1 MASARR
7 THHHPHVHNIRAHD
21 KAETGRDEVTEM
33 TMHLETDRLVIN
45 RLTKDDLNALAAIEA
60 DQQVRRYID
69 GKVMSRA
76 QTADYIDMILASYAD
91 NGYGRFAVRMKADGQ
106 LAGLCGFIDEDYGI
120 DFGYRYARACWGHG
134 IATEAG
140 RAVLDYGLKE
150 LALPEV
156 VGIVI
161 REHTASIAVLEKLEL
176 QFVENTEYMGFPIVK
191 YVKSRP

>member
-21 KAETGRDEVTEM
+21 KAETGRDEVPEM

-45 RLTKDDLNALAAIEA
+45 CLTKDDLDALAAIEA

-76 QTADYIDMILASYAD
+76 QTADYIDMMLASYAD

>member
-1 MASARR
+1 
-7 THHHPHVHNIRAHD
+7 
-21 KAETGRDEVTEM
+21 M

-76 QTADYIDMILASYAD
+76 QTADYIDMMLASYAD

-120 DFGYRYARACWGHG
+120 DLGYRYARACWGHG